1 MEIFL
6 LYILQRYISLRKQQ
20 PLLAR
25 CATYLLPHL
34 PHLHIT
40 PPPPQ
45 NSLSNRTTHVN
56 NNSVFY
62 DTISTKKIRE

>member
-34 PHLHIT
+34 PHLHI